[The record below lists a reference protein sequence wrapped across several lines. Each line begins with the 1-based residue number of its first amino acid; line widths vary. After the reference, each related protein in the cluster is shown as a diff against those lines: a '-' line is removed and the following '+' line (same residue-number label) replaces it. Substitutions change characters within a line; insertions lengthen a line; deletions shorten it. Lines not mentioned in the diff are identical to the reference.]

1 MTDTATVHLSVTNIQ
16 TGQVTL
22 NETFHLAVGLTGAL
36 IEQLEEMIARLPPKR
51 VRVSRTQENG
61 ATLIDLE
68 VLPGRRQTGRPARAG
83 PTFEERYR
91 RKTEAA
97 DEAA

>member
-1 MTDTATVHLSVTNIQ
+1 MTTPTTVHLSVTNTK

-22 NETFHLAVGLTGAL
+22 NETFHLAAGLTGDL

-51 VRVSRTQENG
+51 MRVARTQVNG

-68 VLPGRRQTGRPARAG
+68 VLPDSGSGRRPARAG
-83 PTFEERYR
+83 PTFEDRYR
-91 RKTEAA
+91 HKKEAA
-97 DEAA
+97 DETA